1 MTSSTGFGSGS
12 DIISFHSLFLF
23 EYNYHYDQCISRC
36 DCNLIFLDF
45 DRHVVLL
52 DEYINFNSIPFIVE
66 LSLGD
71 NFITGEGAIVLA
83 NNIRK

>member
-1 MTSSTGFGSGS
+1 MTLSTGFGSGS
-12 DIISFHSLFLF
+12 DIKSFYSLFLF
-23 EYNYHYDQCISRC
+23 EYNYHYDQYISRC

>member
-1 MTSSTGFGSGS
+1 
-12 DIISFHSLFLF
+12 
-23 EYNYHYDQCISRC
+23 
-36 DCNLIFLDF
+36 LIFLDF

>member
-1 MTSSTGFGSGS
+1 MTSSTGFGNGS
-12 DIISFHSLFLF
+12 NIKSFYSLFLF
-23 EYNYHYDQCISRC
+23 EYNYHYDQYISRC